1 MLNRIPAFAGTKGA
15 NMDPSLDASGL
26 FSRLGAWAQK
36 PLNSNMD
43 LVGLALTVIFVATVV
58 FLYHRFLA
66 YIAPTV

>member
-1 MLNRIPAFAGTKGA
+1 
-15 NMDPSLDASGL
+15 MDPSLDASGL